1 MMGRAFYRKGS
12 PGEVERRGMWAFLA
26 GDTRNLHNVAQIPQR
41 IRSWQ
46 NVTYKLL
53 ILKHKLDI
61 CWPTTCYNKRGEMF
75 QNTIARE
82 SSAEGVGLHT
92 GVYGH
97 IRLVPAPAETGIV
110 FRRVDL
116 DNFPIEAQGHNVA
129 RVSYATSL
137 MKQGVLL
144 STTEHLLAAIY
155 SCGIDNIYIDIDS
168 IEVPILDGSAEPFMQ
183 MLEHSGV
190 RKLRRKRRYLKV
202 LKPLE
207 VVEGDRRIGIYP
219 AEELRVR
226 CYVDFPHT
234 LVGQQE
240 VEMLVG
246 PDTFRHLLARARTF
260 CFERDIEPLKAMGLI
275 RGGSLENAIVLT
287 NDGVMNGPLRFPDE
301 FGRHKALDL
310 IGDLALAGLP
320 LLARVEAHKAGH
332 SLHTQ
337 LVSRLLADPSLWTI
351 TTGEAV
357 RPESEA
363 YLTALSPVPAAD

>member
-1 MMGRAFYRKGS
+1 MEQTVQPPANR
-12 PGEVERRGMWAFLA
+12 
-26 GDTRNLHNVAQIPQR
+26 
-41 IRSWQ
+41 
-46 NVTYKLL
+46 
-53 ILKHKLDI
+53 
-61 CWPTTCYNKRGEMF
+61 CYHALFMF
-75 QNTIARE
+75 QTTILRS

-92 GVYGH
+92 GVHGH
-97 IRLVPAPAETGIV
+97 IRLTPAPADTGIV
-110 FRRVDL
+110 FRRIDL

-155 SCGIDNIYIDIDS
+155 SCGIDNVFIDIDS
-168 IEVPILDGSAEPFMQ
+168 IEIPILDGSAEPFMQ
-183 MLEHSGV
+183 MLQHSGI
-190 RKLRRKRRYLKV
+190 RKLRRKRRHLRI
-202 LKPLE
+202 LRPLE

-219 AEELRVR
+219 ADEFHVR
-226 CYVDFPHT
+226 CYVDFPHP

-240 VEMLVG
+240 FEIAVN

-260 CFERDIEPLKAMGLI
+260 CFERDIEPLRSMGLI

-287 NDGVMNGPLRFPDE
+287 DDGVMNGPLRFPDE

-332 SLHTQ
+332 ALHTQ
-337 LVSRLLADPSLWTI
+337 LVSRLLDDPSLWTI
-351 TTGEAV
+351 TTGEAA
-357 RPESEA
+357 RPESDA
-363 YLTALSPVPAAD
+363 YLTALSPSAAD

>member
-1 MMGRAFYRKGS
+1 M
-12 PGEVERRGMWAFLA
+12 LQ
-26 GDTRNLHNVAQIPQR
+26 T
-41 IRSWQ
+41 
-46 NVTYKLL
+46 
-53 ILKHKLDI
+53 
-61 CWPTTCYNKRGEMF
+61 
-75 QNTIARE
+75 TIAKPV
-82 SSAEGVGLHT
+82 SAEGVGLHT

-97 IRLVPAPAETGIV
+97 IRLVPAPADTGIV

-116 DNFPIEAQGHNVA
+116 DNFLIEAEGHNVA

-155 SCGIDNIYIDIDS
+155 SCGIDNVYIEIDS

-183 MLEHSGV
+183 MLQEAGT
-190 RKLRRKRRYLKV
+190 RRLRRKRRFLKI

-219 AEELRVR
+219 ANEFRVR
-226 CYVDFPHT
+226 CYVDFPHP

-240 VEMLVG
+240 VEMLVS
-246 PDTFRHLLARARTF
+246 PETFRHLLARARTF
-260 CFERDIEPLKAMGLI
+260 CFERDIEPLRSMGLI

-287 NDGVMNGPLRFPDE
+287 SDGVMNGPLRFPDE

-320 LLARVEAHKAGH
+320 LLGHVEAHKAGH
-332 SLHTQ
+332 ALHTQ
-337 LVSRLLADPSLWTI
+337 LVSRLLADPTLWTI
-351 TTGEAV
+351 TTREALDH
-357 RPESEA
+357 EEEA
-363 YLTALSPVPAAD
+363 PLTALAPVSAAD